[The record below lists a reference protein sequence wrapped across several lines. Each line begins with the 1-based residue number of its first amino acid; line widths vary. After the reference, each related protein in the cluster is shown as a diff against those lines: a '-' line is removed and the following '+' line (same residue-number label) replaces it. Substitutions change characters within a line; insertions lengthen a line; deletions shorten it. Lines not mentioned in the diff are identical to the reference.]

1 MFATV
6 SSPSFAYSPKV
17 AAPTSAGADP
27 WSSHRHQ
34 PSDPIAFIT
43 LIRTHHR
50 AIFHLTHAL
59 LRDEVAAERIT
70 QQVFARA
77 RRRLDR
83 SPNSSSVVEWIY
95 YASLRFVRMY
105 HRKSGNA
112 LARRRQATAVCNA
125 AGLDLHTLVRVMV
138 RQPGKLDPRD
148 CELLA
153 LRHVLGLSL
162 ANIGQLLRLHPYEV
176 SNRLSWAHERLSK
189 LEVRM
194 QTNSPF
200 ADTDRVPAL
209 ALSA

>member
-6 SSPSFAYSPKV
+6 SSTSFAYPPEV
-17 AAPTSAGADP
+17 AALAPSSSDP
-27 WSSHRHQ
+27 WSSQRHQ

-43 LIRTHHR
+43 LVRTHHR

-77 RRRLDR
+77 RRRLER

-105 HRKSGNA
+105 HRKSGGA
-112 LARRRQATAVCNA
+112 LKRRRNAAAACNA

-162 ANIGQLLRLHPYEV
+162 AHIGQLLRLHPYEV
-176 SNRLSWAHERLSK
+176 SNRLSWAHERLGK
-189 LEVRM
+189 LESRPQV
-194 QTNSPF
+194 SSAF
-200 ADTDRVPAL
+200 ADPDRAPAL